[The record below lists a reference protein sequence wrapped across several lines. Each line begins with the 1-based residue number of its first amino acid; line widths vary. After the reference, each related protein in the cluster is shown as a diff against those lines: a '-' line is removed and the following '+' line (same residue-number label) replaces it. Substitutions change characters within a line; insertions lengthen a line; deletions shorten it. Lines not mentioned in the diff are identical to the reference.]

1 MTTSLMEKGLY
12 VLMVSRSMV
21 SLLVADTTDQEVE
34 DVVETITVRVVV
46 GGVEDE
52 DLEKDE
58 DTNGNKTEGTDLGE
72 DLL

>member
-1 MTTSLMEKGLY
+1 
-12 VLMVSRSMV
+12 MV
-21 SLLVADTTDQEVE
+21 SLLGVDTTDQEVE

-58 DTNGNKTEGTDLGE
+58 DTDGNKTEGTNLGE

>member
-1 MTTSLMEKGLY
+1 
-12 VLMVSRSMV
+12 MVSRSMV

-58 DTNGNKTEGTDLGE
+58 DTNGNKTEGTDLGK